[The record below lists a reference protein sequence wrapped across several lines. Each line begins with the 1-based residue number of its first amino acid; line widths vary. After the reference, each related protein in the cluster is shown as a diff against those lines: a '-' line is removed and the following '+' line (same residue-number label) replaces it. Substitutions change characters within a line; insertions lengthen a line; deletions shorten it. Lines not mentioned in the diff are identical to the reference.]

1 MSDLLNLEKHKRK
14 EVKMKNLML
23 SKSLIVLAIVIVTGL
38 LLVACGGE
46 QNKTFT
52 IGVINLSQNLDDSV
66 AAFKEG
72 MAELGYVEGENV
84 TYIYEGPVGMGQLD
98 SVAQGLVAAD
108 VDLILSLTTP
118 ATKAAQQAAAD
129 TDIPVVFIPVTD
141 PVGAGIVDSLTS
153 PGGSATGITYS
164 SQEGRRL
171 EWLIQV
177 APTIE
182 QIYIVYN
189 PEDQSPVLALESVSE
204 TAKQLGVELI
214 TREASTPEEAAAAFE
229 NIPEEA
235 DAIFFLPDSVV
246 NARIADWLETAA
258 ELKLPTSGSNTLL
271 VVEDGAL
278 TAYGIDLTISA
289 KEEAAR
295 LADQIL
301 RGTKPG
307 DLPVEMAEFYLAI
320 NLKTAEAID
329 LDIPDEILLQADII
343 VR

>member
-1 MSDLLNLEKHKRK
+1 
-14 EVKMKNLML
+14 MKNLML
-23 SKSLIVLAIVIVTGL
+23 PKSFIFIVIFIITSL

-46 QNKTFT
+46 KDKTYT
-52 IGVINLSQNLDDSV
+52 IGVINLSQNLDESV
-66 AAFKEG
+66 DAFKEG
-72 MAELGYVEGENV
+72 MTELGYVEGENI
-84 TYIYEGPVGMGQLD
+84 TYIYEGPAGMGQLD
-98 SVAQGLVAAD
+98 AVAQGLVAAD

-153 PGGSATGITYS
+153 PGGNATGITYS

-171 EWLIQV
+171 EWLLQV

-235 DAIFFLPDSVV
+235 DAIFFLPDSVA
-246 NARIADWLETAA
+246 NARMADWLEIAA
-258 ELKLPTSGSNTLL
+258 QLNLPTSGSNTALA
-271 VVEDGAL
+271 EDGTL

-289 KEEAAR
+289 KEEGAR

-301 RGTKPG
+301 RGTQPA
-307 DLPVEMAEFYLAI
+307 DLPVEMAEFFSVV
-320 NLKTAEAID
+320 NLKTAEAIG
-329 LDIPDEILLQADII
+329 LDIPDTILRQTDIVI
-343 VR
+343 R